1 MPPGIQQ
8 TFFGQ
13 GARGD
18 QADHIAP
25 HNRFRPALARLGR
38 IFKLFRN
45 RHPESFA
52 DQGQQIAFGGMH
64 RHATHRDIF
73 AQMLAAPGQ
82 RNIQRPA
89 CGNGIV
95 KEHFVE
101 IAHPIE
107 QQRARIGRL
116 DLQILRHHRRDA
128 VFAHL

>member
-1 MPPGIQQ
+1 
-8 TFFGQ
+8 
-13 GARGD
+13 
-18 QADHIAP
+18 
-25 HNRFRPALARLGR
+25 
-38 IFKLFRN
+38 
-45 RHPESFA
+45 
-52 DQGQQIAFGGMH
+52 MH

-82 RNIQRPA
+82 RNIQRIA
-89 CGNGIV
+89 CGNGIF
-95 KEHFVE
+95 KEHFVK